1 MAIACRLILST
12 LNQPS
17 MKKHVLI
24 ALPSLA
30 LTLSAIFLSSVL
42 HAQNIPSS
50 HPQPDSIIR
59 LIPAGA
65 GRDTY
70 LLYTIGGR
78 LVTADEVK
86 ERLAGYPPSAEEYT
100 IVRHNV
106 TAAWITFGGF
116 AVSSLAAV
124 IEYAHNN
131 KHAGETTGLVNG
143 QAGFIYQQ
151 HSLTGA
157 YVLTG
162 VAIGCLATT
171 IITFVT
177 AKNHARKA
185 LRIYNQRFE

>member
-1 MAIACRLILST
+1 M
-12 LNQPS
+12 
-17 MKKHVLI
+17 
-24 ALPSLA
+24 LPSLA
-30 LTLSAIFLSSVL
+30 LTLSAIFLSSIL

-50 HPQPDSIIR
+50 HPQPDSVIR

-100 IVRHNV
+100 LVRHNI

-116 AVSSLAAV
+116 AVSSFAAV

-157 YVLTG
+157 YILTG
-162 VAIGCLATT
+162 VAVGCLVST
-171 IITFVT
+171 IITFVA
-177 AKNHARKA
+177 AKNHSRKA
-185 LRIYNQRFE
+185 LRLYNKRFE

>member
-1 MAIACRLILST
+1 
-12 LNQPS
+12 
-17 MKKHVLI
+17 MKKQILVM
-24 ALPSLA
+24 LPSLA

-50 HPQPDSIIR
+50 HPQPDSVIR

-100 IVRHNV
+100 IVRHNI

-116 AVSSLAAV
+116 AVSSFAAV

-131 KHAGETTGLVNG
+131 KHAGETAGLVNG

-157 YVLTG
+157 YIFTG
-162 VAIGCLATT
+162 VAVGCLAST
-171 IITFVT
+171 IITFVA
-177 AKNHARKA
+177 AKNHSRKA
-185 LRIYNQRFE
+185 LRLYNKRFE